1 MPEPFMTVPQKIPND
16 TALGAPVI
24 IPAVELRGS
33 PGERLRTIDA
43 SIARLQKLRRTL
55 IGDPASDAHPYELH
69 GPYLHAPVWPWFV
82 AGWVIGAL
90 FVLMFVFARVLA

>member
-1 MPEPFMTVPQKIPND
+1 MPQKIPND
-16 TALGAPVI
+16 APVAAPVV

-33 PGERLRTIDA
+33 PGERLRTLDA
-43 SIARLQKLRRTL
+43 SIAQLQRLRRSL
-55 IGDPASDAHPYELH
+55 VGEAAPDAIPYELH
-69 GPYLHAPVWPWFV
+69 GPYLHAPVWPWFA